1 MERREASGEGA
12 GAATDA
18 AQADPEA
25 TVQAIAGDAAEMLER
40 RMRALV
46 EVEGRLTAMMDR
58 IAAAAEL
65 ARSANERAIVV
76 EHRVL
81 GIERELTG

>member
-1 MERREASGEGA
+1 
-12 GAATDA
+12 
-18 AQADPEA
+18 
-25 TVQAIAGDAAEMLER
+25 MLER

-65 ARSANERAIVV
+65 ARSANERAIVA